1 MGFAKLKESEDRS
14 TAEVHERD
22 VYFLSPSR
30 RVVVIELR
38 VEAVASINRRNSI
51 GPLIADLFAAVYRSS
66 STFSPFSFFF
76 YSVPF
81 NSSGELFLFSLPL
94 RFQ

>member
-51 GPLIADLFAAVYRSS
+51 GPLIAD
-66 STFSPFSFFF
+66 P
-76 YSVPF
+76 
-81 NSSGELFLFSLPL
+81 LPL
-94 RFQ
+94 FPPPLSSFIPFHLIRPGNYSCSLFRFDSNDT

>member
-14 TAEVHERD
+14 TVHERD

-81 NSSGELFLFSLPL
+81 DSSGELFLFSLPL